1 MNHEPPPHALP
12 QFSHYVPCCTAK
24 SKRTKQLCRQ
34 PAMKNGKCRLHGGK
48 STGAKTVEGRQR
60 LAEVN
65 LTHGYYTKEAK
76 AERQYLR
83 QLLTDMSACLTSYPK

>member
-1 MNHEPPPHALP
+1 MNSEPPPHALP
-12 QFSHYVPCCTAK
+12 QFNHYVPCCTAK

-48 STGAKTVEGRQR
+48 STGAKTVDGKKR

-76 AERQYLR
+76 AERRYLR
-83 QLLTDMSACLTSYPK
+83 QLLTEMSEALSLLT